1 MADETIK
8 KSELR
13 SKERGDMA
21 APGPGQTGGKGR
33 QGAETI
39 SDVNIERERERGHE
53 GESSKK
59 SARWEGT

>member
-1 MADETIK
+1 MADEIVK
-8 KSELR
+8 KSEQR

-21 APGPGQTGGKGR
+21 APGAERAREEGG

-39 SDVNIERERERGHE
+39 SNVSKERERERGHE